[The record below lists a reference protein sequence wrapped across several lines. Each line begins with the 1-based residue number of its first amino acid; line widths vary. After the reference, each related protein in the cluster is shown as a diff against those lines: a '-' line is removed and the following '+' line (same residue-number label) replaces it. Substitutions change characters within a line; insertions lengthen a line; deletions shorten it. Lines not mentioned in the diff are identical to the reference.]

1 MGSEIETL
9 KKEYRLQSERVGVLL
24 FFRCYFSLLYSRN
37 NKRRKKILG
46 LHQEAELLR
55 TKFEYE
61 KRRSQDGSSDN
72 TGKD

>member
-9 KKEYRLQSERVGVLL
+9 KKEYCLQSERVGVLL
-24 FFRCYFSLLYSRN
+24 FLDAIFHCYTAEITKGE
-37 NKRRKKILG
+37 KRMLE
-46 LHQEAELLR
+46 LHQQAELLR